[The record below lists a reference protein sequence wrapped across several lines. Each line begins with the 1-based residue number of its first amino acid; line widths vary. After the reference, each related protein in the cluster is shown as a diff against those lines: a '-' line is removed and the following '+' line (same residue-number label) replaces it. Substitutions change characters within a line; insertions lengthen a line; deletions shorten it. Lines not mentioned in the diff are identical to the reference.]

1 MTLRGI
7 RGAITVKAD
16 RPEEIL
22 QATTEL
28 LTAILHANPSLDPAD
43 LASAFF
49 TTTSD
54 LCSTHPAR
62 AAREL
67 GWTQVPMMCACEI
80 PVPGSLALCI
90 RVLLHWNTFLPQEQI
105 RHIYLREAASLR
117 PDLVS
122 PSTHQ

>member
-7 RGAITVKAD
+7 RGAITVEAD

-22 QATTEL
+22 QTTAEL
-28 LTAILHANPSLDPAD
+28 LTAILRANPSLVPTD

-54 LCSTHPAR
+54 LCSAHPAR

-90 RVLLHWNTFLPQEQI
+90 RVLLHWNTPLPQEQI
-105 RHIYLREAASLR
+105 HHIYLRRAASLR
-117 PDLVS
+117 PDLAA
-122 PSTHQ
+122 PFAQK